1 MTVTLAMLVK
11 DPPLDR
17 MAALIE
23 IVRPVISDAVVVVDD
38 RTSQGA
44 VDAMSTWR
52 DVTLTTFRWVDDFA
66 AARNAALPHATGD
79 WIWHLDPDELPSDG
93 MLHFVKA
100 VSDGEWVDRP
110 SGGGFVSIAPRG
122 FLFWTVA
129 YTNGYQ
135 ATTVEHDWHCRLFRR
150 GHGQWYKPVHEQVAL
165 DGRPEYVTRETP
177 LLPKAPSGAYLIHSK
192 YHSPEAQETY
202 MRIDEV
208 AAAAVM
214 P

>member
-1 MTVTLAMLVK
+1 MTVTLAMLVL

-23 IVRPVISDAVVVVDD
+23 VVRPVISDAVVVVDD

-66 AARNAALPHATGD
+66 AARNAALPHARGD
-79 WIWHLDPDELPSDG
+79 WILHLDPDELPSDA
-93 MLHFVKA
+93 MLHFIEA
-100 VSDGEWVDRP
+100 VDAGEWEDREYE
-110 SGGGFVSIAPRG
+110 GFVYYAPRG
-122 FLFWTVA
+122 YLFWTVA

-150 GHGQWYKPVHEQVAL
+150 EHGQWYKPVHEQVAL
-165 DGRPEYVTRETP
+165 DGRPEFVTRGSP
-177 LLPKAPSGAYLIHSK
+177 ILPKAPSGAYLIHSK
-192 YHSPEAQETY
+192 YHSDEAQRTY
-202 MRIDEV
+202 MRIDES
-208 AAAAVM
+208 AAAAVL

>member
-23 IVRPVISDAVVVVDD
+23 LCRPVISDAVVVVDD

-66 AARNAALPHATGD
+66 AARNAALPHAKGD
-79 WIWHLDPDELPSDG
+79 WILHLDPDELPSRP
-93 MLHFVKA
+93 MLDFIEA
-100 VSDGEWVDRP
+100 VDRGIWFDRP
-110 SGGGFVSIAPRG
+110 VPGGYVAVAPRG
-122 FLFWTVA
+122 WLFWTVA
-129 YTNGYQ
+129 YTNGYWAETQ
-135 ATTVEHDWHCRLFRR
+135 EQDWHCRLFRR
-150 GHGQWYKPVHEQVAL
+150 EHGQWYKPVHEQVAL

-177 LLPKAPSGAYLIHSK
+177 LLPKAPSGAYMIHSK
-192 YHSPEAQETY
+192 YHVQAAQDLY
-202 MRIDEV
+202 V
-208 AAAAVM
+208 AIESAV
-214 P
+214 PA